1 MKISRTSWRV
11 IEAVAVLLFL
21 FEAVRTLFS
30 MLFGVI
36 YDALFDGDMSFTIVG
51 LIVGGILVALVSPT
65 VLALLGRR
73 ASGPDAGRRGWFI
86 AAMVAAAARIPL
98 TLEDPQI
105 RLVSAIVV
113 LAAAGIYL
121 AFLLYHRPTFV
132 PVALVL
138 ALVVDQVARVYGHT
152 WDVTLQPGFLP
163 LQVLLCLGLG
173 ALAWSL
179 HARFPE
185 EPGEAHTDRVG
196 GIGLAGGLAL
206 GALLF
211 LETAALGLPNV
222 LARWTGVDYPWAAT
236 GLVLVTALPLVPVA
250 ADRIAIFGGKLVDR
264 LRESGVLVRLALL
277 IVGVGALAV
286 GRLGGGVL
294 GLIGLFVAQMALLAI
309 LPLLTRPPH
318 AADTRATG
326 LGLAAGMLL
335 FFVLQLLLAFAFTY
349 PYTLSAFRS
358 AGPVVLLVAAIIAFL
373 PAALRAPD
381 LQLAR
386 PAPFNSPLVV
396 TVIVVAAAVF
406 VWSSEGPGTVHQVDR
421 TVRAATYNIHYGYD
435 TDWHHTLEAQA
446 RAIEQSGADI
456 VFLQEVDAGR
466 LTSYGVDN
474 ALWLG
479 RRLNMRAVF
488 APALEGL
495 SGVAVLTHLSVTESN
510 WSLLPS
516 ELEQTAMAHAQIPTP
531 GGDLHAY
538 GLWLGLEEPERMR
551 QIQAAIDLIDNREL
565 VLLGGDM
572 NAEPDSPVCAALESA
587 GFVDPF
593 PATGNL
599 PAYSDPAIGP
609 HKRIDYVWARGLT
622 PVEAKVSPSLA
633 SDHRLVVVEV
643 SLP

>member
-1 MKISRTSWRV
+1 
-11 IEAVAVLLFL
+11 
-21 FEAVRTLFS
+21 
-30 MLFGVI
+30 
-36 YDALFDGDMSFTIVG
+36 
-51 LIVGGILVALVSPT
+51 
-65 VLALLGRR
+65 
-73 ASGPDAGRRGWFI
+73 
-86 AAMVAAAARIPL
+86 
-98 TLEDPQI
+98 
-105 RLVSAIVV
+105 
-113 LAAAGIYL
+113 
-121 AFLLYHRPTFV
+121 
-132 PVALVL
+132 
-138 ALVVDQVARVYGHT
+138 
-152 WDVTLQPGFLP
+152 
-163 LQVLLCLGLG
+163 
-173 ALAWSL
+173 
-179 HARFPE
+179 
-185 EPGEAHTDRVG
+185 
-196 GIGLAGGLAL
+196 
-206 GALLF
+206 
-211 LETAALGLPNV
+211 
-222 LARWTGVDYPWAAT
+222 
-236 GLVLVTALPLVPVA
+236 
-250 ADRIAIFGGKLVDR
+250 
-264 LRESGVLVRLALL
+264 
-277 IVGVGALAV
+277 
-286 GRLGGGVL
+286 
-294 GLIGLFVAQMALLAI
+294 
-309 LPLLTRPPH
+309 
-318 AADTRATG
+318 
-326 LGLAAGMLL
+326 MLL

-349 PYTLSAFRS
+349 PYTLSAFRG
-358 AGPVVLLVAAIIAFL
+358 AGPVVLLVAAAIAFL

-381 LQLAR
+381 LQLVR

-435 TDWHHTLEAQA
+435 TDWRHTLEAQA
-446 RAIEQSGADI
+446 RAIEESGADI

-488 APALEGL
+488 APALEEL

-572 NAEPDSPVCAALESA
+572 NAEPDSPIYAALESA

-643 SLP
+643 ALP